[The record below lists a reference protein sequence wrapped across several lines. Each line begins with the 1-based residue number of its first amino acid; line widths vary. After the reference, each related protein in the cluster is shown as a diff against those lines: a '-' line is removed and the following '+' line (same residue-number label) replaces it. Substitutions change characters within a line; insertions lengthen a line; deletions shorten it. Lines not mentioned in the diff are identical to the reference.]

1 MICVGKGRYGVILE
15 HYQIGRDRLIIIK
28 GGEEE
33 HIGSATL
40 IERGDYLHTIS
51 KRGHRDDIVSERMA
65 KIIYDNIEEDI
76 LVICGIHI
84 DDATKDEIDILVN
97 NAQECVDIFLKEIR

>member
-1 MICVGKGRYGVILE
+1 MIRVGKGRYGVTLE
-15 HYQIGRDRLIIIK
+15 HYQIGKDRLIIIK

-33 HIGSATL
+33 HIGAVTL
-40 IERGDYLHTIS
+40 IEERCCLHTIR
-51 KRGHRDDIVSERMA
+51 KRGHRDDIISERMA
-65 KIIYDNIEEDI
+65 KIIYNSIEDDI